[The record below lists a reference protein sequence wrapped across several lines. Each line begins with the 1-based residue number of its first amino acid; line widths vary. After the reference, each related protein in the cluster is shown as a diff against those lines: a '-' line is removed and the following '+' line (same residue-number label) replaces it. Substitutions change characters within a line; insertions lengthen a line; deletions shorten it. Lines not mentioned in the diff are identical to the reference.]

1 MENMVNTTTNEI
13 NNSKENT
20 IMVENSIDIAT
31 VNQQV
36 LDFQKGVLTATQY
49 GEGIVL
55 LKNFSKGTTGSGNPK
70 FAGVVSN
77 KEEAKFQVWNNKPAY
92 DFLENTELVAGESVV
107 KIKYE
112 ISKFGL
118 VINSMELLE
127 GYNPDDFITHRYD
140 ISEKGKEFCEAV
152 KASGATQK
160 AIDII
165 KMILHMGCKDDVVAR
180 VCREFAALSHHDNC
194 QTGLL
199 AHMTKCIKLYNGI
212 KAPYEFLKDE
222 KTNDLMVIALAIH
235 DIGKIFEMYN
245 GTYQKYSF
253 VTHRGLGMEHLLDY
267 KSAVIEAYDEEFF
280 YMLYSVIQQH
290 HDEYGEGARTLYAFL
305 VHMIDDMDATFSS
318 IDEMIHNK
326 EYTTDDAGTKM
337 KLNDRYLNI
346 YVE

>member
-1 MENMVNTTTNEI
+1 
-13 NNSKENT
+13 
-20 IMVENSIDIAT
+20 MVENSIDIAT

-36 LDFQKGVLTATQY
+36 LDFQKGKLTTAQY

-77 KEEAKFQVWNNKPAY
+77 KEEAKFQVWNNKQAF
-92 DFLENTELVAGESVV
+92 DFLETTNLVAGESVV
-107 KIKYE
+107 RIKYE
-112 ISKFGL
+112 IGKFGL

-127 GYNPDDFITHRYD
+127 GYNPDDFIIHRYD
-140 ISEKGKEFCEAV
+140 ISEKEKEFCEAI

-165 KMILHMGCKDDVVAR
+165 KMVLHMGSKDDVIAR

-199 AHMTKCIKLYNGI
+199 AHMTKCIQLYNGI
-212 KAPYEFLKDE
+212 KVPYEFLKDE
-222 KTNDLMVIALAIH
+222 KNNDLMVIALAIH

-253 VTHRGLGMEHLLDY
+253 VTHRGLGMEYLLDY
-267 KSAVIEAYDEEFF
+267 KNAIIDAYDEEFF
-280 YMLYSVIQQH
+280 YMLYSVVQQH
-290 HDEYGEGARTLYAFL
+290 HDEYGEGARTLYAFIA
-305 VHMIDDMDATFSS
+305 HMIDDMDATFSS

-346 YVE
+346 CVE